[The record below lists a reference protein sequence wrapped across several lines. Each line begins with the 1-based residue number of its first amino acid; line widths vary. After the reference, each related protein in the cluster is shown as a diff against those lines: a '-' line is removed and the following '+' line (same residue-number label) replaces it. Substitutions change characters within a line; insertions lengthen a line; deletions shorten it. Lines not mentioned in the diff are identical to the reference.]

1 MLDVRNTKW
10 KGRKEKDERHEKEK
24 LDVRNR
30 KGRNE
35 KDERDI

>member
-10 KGRKEKDERHEKEK
+10 KGRKGKDERHEEK